1 MHRED
6 LRMKKFVKDERE
18 LKERLIREENEKKME
33 KEELMISKCL
43 KNIENTI
50 FKENLDIGIDNFV
63 KGHAFPF
70 LSIEDTLKQTMN
82 FLIGEGVEAI
92 VMQEWTIAE
101 EIRLKIKEEQDKIEQ
116 VKIDAE
122 KKKRDRE
129 EKIQKSKEL

>member
-70 LSIEDTLKQTMN
+70 LSIEETLK
-82 FLIGEGVEAI
+82 
-92 VMQEWTIAE
+92 
-101 EIRLKIKEEQDKIEQ
+101 
-116 VKIDAE
+116 
-122 KKKRDRE
+122 
-129 EKIQKSKEL
+129 

>member
-1 MHRED
+1 MD
-6 LRMKKFVKDERE
+6 
-18 LKERLIREENEKKME
+18 
-33 KEELMISKCL
+33 
-43 KNIENTI
+43 
-50 FKENLDIGIDNFV
+50 
-63 KGHAFPF
+63 
-70 LSIEDTLKQTMN
+70 